1 MSQHDY
7 NIVCTIVFVQNDD
20 YSIVCTS
27 IVFVQNSGHHL
38 IVVNGDVAFDEVN
51 EFLKD
56 SGDIMPSSA
65 VNSTRFYGKTF
76 EKQANCTLFSI
87 MWALK
92 ENLPFSEGD
101 KFTNLNFYSSSLSV
115 EEATAITGGDR
126 C

>member
-1 MSQHDY
+1 MSPHDY
-7 NIVCTIVFVQNDD
+7 SIVRTIVFVQNDD
-20 YSIVCTS
+20 YIIVCTS

-76 EKQANCTLFSI
+76 ENQAFWLAFCDL
-87 MWALK
+87 
-92 ENLPFSEGD
+92 
-101 KFTNLNFYSSSLSV
+101 
-115 EEATAITGGDR
+115 
-126 C
+126 

>member
-1 MSQHDY
+1 MSQQDEGLVC
-7 NIVCTIVFVQNDD
+7 NI
-20 YSIVCTS
+20 

-76 EKQANCTLFSI
+76 ENQAYCTCFSI
-87 MWALK
+87 M
-92 ENLPFSEGD
+92 
-101 KFTNLNFYSSSLSV
+101 
-115 EEATAITGGDR
+115 
-126 C
+126 